1 MESLD
6 RILSF
11 VAHFG
16 WCQGLCGMLLVSFTF
31 LIVVVE
37 CDCGVLDIISGVILV
52 FLQCTCHCVA
62 FLSYVLTLVC
72 DVMH

>member
-1 MESLD
+1 MWYVVGVVH
-6 RILSF
+6 IPI
-11 VAHFG
+11 A
-16 WCQGLCGMLLVSFTF
+16 
-31 LIVVVE
+31 VVE

-72 DVMH
+72 GVMN